1 MNIILQE
8 VLKIK
13 NNCVFSSDAASYLQE
28 YKEILKEMIKEMTK
42 IQLSDSISF
51 NFIVQMI
58 PHHRAAIKMS
68 ENILKYTDNE
78 QLKKIAEEIISEQ
91 TESIENMLQIK
102 ESCQNST
109 NSSRNINSYK
119 CLNNK
124 ILQTMFCEMKCAYSN
139 NCINCNFIREMIP
152 HHEGAVR
159 MSKNTLR
166 FPICCELKPILEAI
180 ITSQEKGICQMKK
193 ISRCLSCAWL

>member
-28 YKEILKEMIKEMTK
+28 YKEILKEMIKEMTE

-78 QLKKIAEEIISEQ
+78 PLKKIAEGIISEQ
-91 TESIENMLQIK
+91 TKSIENMLKIK
-102 ESCQNST
+102 ESCEAK
-109 NSSRNINSYK
+109 INSNNDINTYQ
-119 CLNNK
+119 CLTNK
-124 ILQTMFCEMKCAYSN
+124 ILQTMFSKMKGAYSS

-159 MSKNTLR
+159 MSKNALS

-193 ISRCLSCAWL
+193 LSHCLRRTSL